1 MKNNG
6 LDPVLSMIG
15 LANKAG
21 AVKSGGL
28 MIESSIKS
36 ESAYLVIIAGD
47 ASEGTTKKINDMC
60 SYRNVPAVIY
70 STNEM
75 LGRCVGKDLR
85 SALAVTDENL
95 AKAILSKMPD

>member
-6 LDPVLSMIG
+6 FDPVLSMVG
-15 LANKAG
+15 LAAKAG

-47 ASEGTTKKINDMC
+47 ASKGTSKKINDMC
-60 SYRNVPAVIY
+60 SYRNVPVVTY
-70 STNEM
+70 STKEM
-75 LGRCVGKDLR
+75 LGRCVGKDMR

-95 AKAILSKMPD
+95 AKAIIGKMPD

>member
-21 AVKSGGL
+21 AVKSGRL

-36 ESAYLVIIAGD
+36 ESARLIIIAGD
-47 ASEGTTKKINDMC
+47 ASEGTAKKINDMC
-60 SYRNVPAVIY
+60 SYRNVPAVTY
-70 STNEM
+70 STKEM